1 MNLELAREAVALL
14 RNDGGLPFDAAP
26 AEAIPGSGDAPA
38 RKRIA
43 VVGPLADDAQ
53 NQLGDWA
60 GSSGQVG
67 WMPDGHPRGM
77 ITTVLDGFRA
87 LAGDGCELPTPAVPT
102 SSTSCPTRRVSSTRT
117 ASRAR
122 RSE

>member
-43 VVGPLADDAQ
+43 VVARSPTT
-53 NQLGDWA
+53 
-60 GSSGQVG
+60 
-67 WMPDGHPRGM
+67 PR
-77 ITTVLDGFRA
+77 
-87 LAGDGCELPTPAVPT
+87 T
-102 SSTSCPTRRVSSTRT
+102 SSATGPAAPAKSAGCPTVI
-117 ASRAR
+117 RAA
-122 RSE
+122 